1 MNIRVKVISLLA
13 LLFAALIGIDIGIQ
27 RQILMPSFAE
37 LERDDA
43 KVSMKRIEYALD
55 LSLDTLALTR
65 RRLGQ
70 LGRTRIA
77 TCRRRTQQFVRANIT
92 PSALKQLQVNAL
104 MIVDLQGDIV
114 LSSAED
120 LATGAPLDLDFAAR
134 KALPADFPGAAT
146 SRAAN
151 PRAA

>member
-13 LLFAALIGIDIGIQ
+13 LLFAALIAIDVGIQ

-55 LSLDTLALTR
+55 LSLDTLALAAADWGNWEDAYRYVQT
-65 RRLGQ
+65 LNPE
-70 LGRTRIA
+70 
-77 TCRRRTQQFVRANIT
+77 FVRANLT

-104 MIVDLQGDIV
+104 MIVDLKGDIV
-114 LSSAED
+114 LSSAEN
-120 LATGAPLDLDFAAR
+120 LITGAPLDLDFAAR
-134 KALPADFPGAAT
+134 KALPADFPWRSNLA
-146 SRAAN
+146 S
-151 PRAA
+151 